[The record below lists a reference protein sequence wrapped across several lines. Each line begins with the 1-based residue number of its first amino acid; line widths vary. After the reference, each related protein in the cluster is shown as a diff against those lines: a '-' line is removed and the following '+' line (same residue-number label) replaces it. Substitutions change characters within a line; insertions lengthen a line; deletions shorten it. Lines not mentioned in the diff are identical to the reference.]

1 MLSIFFNI
9 ERQIYE
15 QSSKISWENKYK
27 ASNTVFLT
35 LSPWY
40 FPVLLLA
47 HLMLLFLN
55 PGWNLKLDLCSR
67 LLNDVR
73 SMLGEKGNLQTWSTV
88 LCFCLC
94 IYVLCFCL
102 IGILK
107 KIILLLPSQPP
118 YLYPKSL
125 FYIFPHSS
133 FFLLKSP
140 QGYLLL
146 QEENI
151 SPHKELNWIIVS
163 LLNSSIFPFSEDN
176 LRLYSLPPFVI
187 YTHQIS
193 WFLSCYM
200 NLFVCVWTPSPLFT
214 SYVTLDNSISLSKQ
228 PFLICKRVI

>member
-15 QSSKISWENKYK
+15 QSSKIYWENKYK

-40 FPVLLLA
+40 FPILLLV
-47 HLMLLFLN
+47 HLILLFLN

-67 LLNDVR
+67 LLNVR
-73 SMLGEKGNLQTWSTV
+73 CMLGKKGNLQTWSTLYYV
-88 LCFCLC
+88 FFMYLC
-94 IYVLCFCL
+94 IMLLFNWNSK
-102 IGILK
+102 K

-133 FFLLKSP
+133 FFLLESP
-140 QGYLLL
+140 QGYLSL

-151 SPHKELNWIIVS
+151 SPHKELNWITLS
-163 LLNSSIFPFSEDN
+163 LLNSSIFPFSADN
-176 LRLYSLPPFVI
+176 LRLYPLPPFVI

-193 WFLSCYM
+193 WFLSWYM
-200 NLFVCVWTPSPLFT
+200 NLFVCVRTPSPLFT
-214 SYVTLDNSISLSKQ
+214 SYVTLDNSISLSKH